1 MHCPQLGGCGLHS
14 PSRVLLLTTRALGH
28 RAAIQFR
35 LLRRRTDCRQREARK
50 PATDARKTTRPKM
63 KLSPTDATGTTQ
75 LCADRHVQDGQRP
88 RTLQSP
94 LWARGYNLRESA
106 RQLCIG
112 DSTPSPTSAP
122 PVTGATFTVD
132 GSQVAPT
139 RPYCSGGQA
148 PSTTADTK

>member
-1 MHCPQLGGCGLHS
+1 MPWATGQPSNSGCSDGGQ
-14 PSRVLLLTTRALGH
+14 TANN
-28 RAAIQFR
+28 A
-35 LLRRRTDCRQREARK
+35 K
-50 PATDARKTTRPKM
+50 PKNCEDARKTTRPNM

-132 GSQVAPT
+132 GTQIAPT
-139 RPYCSGGQA
+139 RPYCNGGGPPNNNKYQMVTFGA
-148 PSTTADTK
+148 STSSTGVQIIAFI